1 MLTKL
6 KNVIFKLLIRGL
18 DVTIS
23 QVCIFENRLQDQA
36 LCKISGCI
44 SEISPEVFALLIGSF
59 CVD

>member
-23 QVCIFENRLQDQA
+23 QVCIF
-36 LCKISGCI
+36 KIGFKTKLY
-44 SEISPEVFALLIGSF
+44 VKLVA
-59 CVD
+59 V